1 METHHLGQRLT
12 YLRKEKGWSQ
22 EQVAVKLNVTRQ
34 AVSNWERDKTQPDLE
49 MLVKLADLFEI
60 DLDGLVKNEVKS
72 SQTVSHL
79 NLKFLKQLYLAN
91 IFLVIGK
98 VLYIGLSPHISF
110 SSHNMILFV
119 FLLVATTIYFFFTYA
134 IKSGD
139 YTMLA
144 GYDPKLS
151 YHYPILK
158 KMAYMI
164 ALNCLWA
171 TLISIGLSILIELL
185 KIEYN
190 WISMILI
197 LVFLG
202 QFIGGIM
209 IINVKYRHMLLLDS
223 NDRQE
228 ARIGTWISIGFFISI
243 LTLLVTTFFTAATFE
258 IENNTLQAGK
268 LVLFILPYTFLNV
281 VGLVIEQKNIKR
293 VVKEQRPYR
302 LNSFT
307 YFIIIVTL
315 ILLIG
320 MVYTGYHSTLN

>member
-1 METHHLGQRLT
+1 
-12 YLRKEKGWSQ
+12 
-22 EQVAVKLNVTRQ
+22 
-34 AVSNWERDKTQPDLE
+34 
-49 MLVKLADLFEI
+49 
-60 DLDGLVKNEVKS
+60 
-72 SQTVSHL
+72 
-79 NLKFLKQLYLAN
+79 
-91 IFLVIGK
+91 
-98 VLYIGLSPHISF
+98 
-110 SSHNMILFV
+110 
-119 FLLVATTIYFFFTYA
+119 
-134 IKSGD
+134 
-139 YTMLA
+139 
-144 GYDPKLS
+144 
-151 YHYPILK
+151 
-158 KMAYMI
+158 MAYMI

-190 WISMILI
+190 WISMVLI

-202 QFIGGIM
+202 QFIGGIT
-209 IINVKYRHMLLLDS
+209 IINVKYRDMLLLDS

-243 LTLLVTTFFTAATFE
+243 LTLLVTTFFTATTFE
-258 IENNTLQAGK
+258 IENNTLQSGK

-307 YFIIIVTL
+307 YFIIMVTL